1 MGEQKIAMEKEKLEM
16 EERVAMEKEN
26 IQFQEKKKEREE
38 KENRRQYQLE
48 MKEIERKDKT
58 KPVPSLLDPT
68 NFLDV
73 TKLIRLV
80 PPFQEK
86 KVSRYILH
94 FEKVVENLKWPKS
107 IGLLTRRPVFKSH
120 QSHGIF

>member
-1 MGEQKIAMEKEKLEM
+1 
-16 EERVAMEKEN
+16 
-26 IQFQEKKKEREE
+26 
-38 KENRRQYQLE
+38 

-58 KPVPSLLDPT
+58 KPVPLPLDPT

-86 KVSRYILH
+86 EVGKYILH
-94 FEKVVENLKWPKS
+94 LKKWLK
-107 IGLLTRRPVFKSH
+107 I
-120 QSHGIF
+120 